1 MLISIGLSTTF
12 MLFGAAI
19 ALIVG
24 ALIADIQYR
33 RELKKLGEIAKKIE
47 EIKIP

>member
-1 MLISIGLSTTF
+1 MTMSISLLLTF
-12 MLFGAAI
+12 MLLGGAI

-24 ALIADIQYR
+24 AFVADIQYR

-47 EIKIP
+47 ETKIP